1 MSEGRRTIKG
11 FTLIELLIA
20 IILIVVG
27 LATLMGTMSVGMYA
41 DANLEFRLTALNL
54 ANEKMEELKDTAFG
68 SISAGTE
75 TGSAIGFDWI
85 DQRIVSVDEPYG
97 PNLLKDVTVTVQ
109 WTQKGNTQSVVVET
123 FIATY

>member
-1 MSEGRRTIKG
+1 MSEGRRIIKG

-20 IILIVVG
+20 IVLIVVG

-109 WTQKGNTQSVVVET
+109 WTQKGNTQSVAVET
-123 FIATY
+123 FIATF

>member
-20 IILIVVG
+20 IVLIVVG

-54 ANEKMEELKDTAFG
+54 ANERMEELKDTAFS

-75 TGSAIGFDWI
+75 TGTAIGFDWV
-85 DQRIVSVDEPYG
+85 DQRIVSVDEPY
-97 PNLLKDVTVTVQ
+97 PNQLKDVTVTVQ
-109 WTQKGNTQSVVVET
+109 WTQKGNTQSVDVET
-123 FIATY
+123 FIAQY

>member
-1 MSEGRRTIKG
+1 MSQGRRTIKG

-20 IILIVVG
+20 IVLIVVG
-27 LATLMGTMSVGMYA
+27 LTTLMGTMSVGMYA

-68 SISAGTE
+68 SISAGAE

-109 WTQKGNTQSVVVET
+109 WTQKGNTQSVAVET